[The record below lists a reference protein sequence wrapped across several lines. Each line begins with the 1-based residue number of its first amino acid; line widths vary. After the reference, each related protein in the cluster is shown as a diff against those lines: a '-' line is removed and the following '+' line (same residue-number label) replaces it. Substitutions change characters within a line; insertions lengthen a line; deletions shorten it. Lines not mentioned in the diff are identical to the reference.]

1 MGTGMKRGNYAKTA
15 AMPPR
20 PRTGRCRDSIS
31 AMRRD
36 AAKRSRIED
45 LKERGEK
52 ISMEEV
58 AAELGIAI
66 SSVRTLTSL
75 GEIPAYKLFRHLIF
89 FRNEV
94 ERYKG
99 YVMKPNY

>member
-1 MGTGMKRGNYAKTA
+1 MKRRNYAKTA
-15 AMPPR
+15 AMPPK
-20 PRTGRCRDSIS
+20 PRMAGRCRDSIS

-36 AAKRSRIED
+36 AVRRSRIEN
-45 LKERGEK
+45 LKERGENM
-52 ISMEEV
+52 SVEEV
-58 AAELGIAI
+58 AAELGIAV

-94 ERYKG
+94 EGYKS